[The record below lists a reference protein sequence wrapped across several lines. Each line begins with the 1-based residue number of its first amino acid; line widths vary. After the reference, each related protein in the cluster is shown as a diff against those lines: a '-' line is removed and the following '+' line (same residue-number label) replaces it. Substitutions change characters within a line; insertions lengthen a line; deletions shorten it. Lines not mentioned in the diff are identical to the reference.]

1 MRPIL
6 LILWTAFQS
15 FILRHN
21 NNNNNNNNNNS
32 SSSTSSSS
40 SSNIFII
47 IICFVFVDPPTKGPH
62 SEIVRAAEG
71 TQVIFSCPVDG
82 RPEPAIT
89 WYKGNDTTC
98 KLQHQGRD
106 WTFQA
111 ESNDAGWY
119 SCFAANFLNPFK
131 PVNASFQLIVG
142 KFCWVLFLV
151 FSGNNI
157 AIELSL

>member
-1 MRPIL
+1 MRPVL

-21 NNNNNNNNNNS
+21 NNNNNNNS
-32 SSSTSSSS
+32 SSSTSSSSS

-47 IICFVFVDPPTKGPH
+47 IICFVFVDPPTKGPY
-62 SEIVRAAEG
+62 SEIVRAA
-71 TQVIFSCPVDG
+71 DG

>member
-1 MRPIL
+1 M
-6 LILWTAFQS
+6 
-15 FILRHN
+15 
-21 NNNNNNNNNNS
+21 
-32 SSSTSSSS
+32 
-40 SSNIFII
+40 
-47 IICFVFVDPPTKGPH
+47 
-62 SEIVRAAEG
+62 
-71 TQVIFSCPVDG
+71 IFSCPVDG

-111 ESNDAGWY
+111 DSNDAGWY

-151 FSGNNI
+151 FSGKNI
-157 AIELSL
+157 AIVLFDSSRRSAERTEFIISSRAKRALSA